1 MEDPKRILIVR
12 LSSLG
17 DVIHT
22 LPIAAALRRRFPE
35 AKICW
40 AVHPA
45 FAPMIPSPPWIDEI
59 IEVPR
64 PSLGHPIR
72 LIREIAALRRRLR
85 AEGFDMVIDL
95 QGLMKSAAVALLS
108 GARQKIGTSFMR
120 EGSYLVCRPVRGPH
134 AGNFDGGHVIEQA
147 LDVARFLGAQQTDL
161 LFPLPQQ
168 TDAWEKVRERFD
180 LKRPYALL
188 VPGTRCETKCWPP
201 EHYAELSAALRTEG
215 LDIVLLGS
223 RGDLP
228 RSEEILRLA
237 GRQGTEEMPARMI
250 DTTGRTNL
258 LEMTALVQHASL
270 FVSGDTGPLHIAF
283 AAKRPI
289 VALFGPT
296 RPQRSGPYGYSGA
309 VNHQT
314 PLPCRNCFK
323 RKCSHWECMKA
334 ITPQQVLEKCRE
346 VLASAADAAAADQS

>member
-17 DVIHT
+17 DVVHS
-22 LPIAAALRRRFPE
+22 LPFAAALRRRFPA

-45 FAPMIPSPPWIDEI
+45 FATMIPSPPWIDEI
-59 IEVPR
+59 IPVPR
-64 PSLGHPIR
+64 PSLRHPIR
-72 LIREIAALRRRLR
+72 LARDIAALRRRLH
-85 AEGFDMVIDL
+85 AERFDMVIDL

-108 GARQKIGTSFMR
+108 GAPRKIGTSFMR
-120 EGSYLVCRPVRGPH
+120 EGSYLVCRPVRGPN

-161 LFPLPQQ
+161 FFPLPEQVGVWQQ
-168 TDAWEKVRERFD
+168 IRRCFA
-180 LKRPYALL
+180 LKSSYALL

-201 EHYAELSAALRTEG
+201 EYFAELSNALLEQG
-215 LDIVLLGS
+215 MDVVLLGS
-223 RGDLP
+223 NSDIP
-228 RSEEILRLA
+228 RSKEILRLVNQSNA
-237 GRQGTEEMPARMI
+237 KETPARLI
-250 DTTGRTNL
+250 DTTGKTNL
-258 LEMTALVQHASL
+258 PEMTALIQHCSL

-283 AAKRPI
+283 AAKRSI

-296 RPQRSGPYGYSGA
+296 RPERSGPYGYSDA
-309 VNHQT
+309 VNLQA

-323 RKCSHWECMKA
+323 RKCSHLECMRT
-334 ITPQQVLEKCRE
+334 ITPDQVLEKCRDL
-346 VLASAADAAAADQS
+346 LAKAASQSTSDSS